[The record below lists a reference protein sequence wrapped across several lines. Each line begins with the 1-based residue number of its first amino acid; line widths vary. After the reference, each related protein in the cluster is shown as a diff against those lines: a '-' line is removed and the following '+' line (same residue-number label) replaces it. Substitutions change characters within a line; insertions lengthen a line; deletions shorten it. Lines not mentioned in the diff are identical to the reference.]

1 MHPDFRGA
9 CDFVRPVHEVQIVR
23 MLSMLWKNFWG
34 GHRTLQFPA
43 RPNVGDRFR
52 GLVEFDPAL
61 CSGCAVCKFRCT
73 SRAID
78 FKGGKGE
85 FTWSY
90 DPGQCTFC
98 GRCVEGCKEHA
109 LSQRED
115 TPPVY
120 TALGELKKS
129 YTLARKTTVKPATGQ
144 PAAGQP
150 AATAKAVPAAAP
162 TPAPAAFSGGAE

>member
-1 MHPDFRGA
+1 MK
-9 CDFVRPVHEVQIVR
+9 
-23 MLSMLWKNFWG
+23 MLGMLWKNLWG
-34 GHRTLQFPA
+34 GHRTLQFPT
-43 RPNVGDRFR
+43 RPQVTERFR
-52 GLVEFDPAL
+52 GLVEFDATR
-61 CSGCAVCKFRCT
+61 CSGCAICKFRCT

-98 GRCVEGCKEHA
+98 GRCVDGCKEHA

-120 TALGELKKS
+120 TSAGELKKA
-129 YTLARKTTVKPATGQ
+129 YTVARKATVKPAAAAQ
-144 PAAGQP
+144 PSSAA
-150 AATAKAVPAAAP
+150 KPAAAP
-162 TPAPAAFSGGAE
+162 AASSGGAE